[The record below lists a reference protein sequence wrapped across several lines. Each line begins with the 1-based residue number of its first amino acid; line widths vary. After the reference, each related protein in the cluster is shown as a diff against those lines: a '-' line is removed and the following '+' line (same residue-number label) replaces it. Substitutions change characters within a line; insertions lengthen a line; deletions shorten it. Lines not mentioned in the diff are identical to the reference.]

1 MFVCLNG
8 LLCGFGKQHWFVTLS
23 WSQGQNQSVC
33 EACCWT
39 THCNSVC
46 LFDKN
51 SSVWK
56 ENKQLSGLLLSLQKG
71 AVTRA
76 QHNIYITVYII
87 LHTPLSF
94 SHFLS
99 VPLISLSLF
108 YSLSI
113 FCLTVARMKMNC
125 VIWLWPVVKS
135 TENQQDVLQMLFL
148 IEFNFCLC
156 RPCKV
161 VRFMNE
167 WRMSQFYLMN
177 QTVCLFRIVS

>member
-1 MFVCLNG
+1 MCECVFVCLYG

-99 VPLISLSLF
+99 VPLISLSL
-108 YSLSI
+108 SLSLLLSFYI
-113 FCLTVARMKMNC
+113 LSLTLVKMKMNC
-125 VIWLWPVVKS
+125 IIWLWPFVKS

-148 IEFNFCLC
+148 FSY
-156 RPCKV
+156 
-161 VRFMNE
+161 
-167 WRMSQFYLMN
+167 W
-177 QTVCLFRIVS
+177 IV

>member
-1 MFVCLNG
+1 MLVSIWLCCTGIGSVWVCVCLSVRASV
-8 LLCGFGKQHWFVTLS
+8 GFGKQHWFVTLS

-99 VPLISLSLF
+99 VPLISLSLSF
-108 YSLSI
+108 TLFLYSVSNFGQNEDELYY
-113 FCLTVARMKMNC
+113 LTVAFCKVNR
-125 VIWLWPVVKS
+125 KS
-135 TENQQDVLQMLFL
+135 TRCVANAVSCFL
-148 IEFNFCLC
+148 LNLT
-156 RPCKV
+156 
-161 VRFMNE
+161 
-167 WRMSQFYLMN
+167 S
-177 QTVCLFRIVS
+177 VCAAHAW